1 MGILECYHPMGLNMK
16 NVALAV
22 LFFRLREML
31 AKYEPF
37 MRVVKDEEGYYRLYT
52 PTRRPF
58 MGICVQRKHVGI
70 YVMPIFEDP
79 ALVGALFEKQ
89 IGKGTFGFSR
99 DDDPLLAEVPA
110 FIERCFQHCIDNNQ
124 VPME

>member
-1 MGILECYHPMGLNMK
+1 MK
-16 NVALAV
+16 NAALVV
-22 LFFRLREML
+22 LFFRLRDML

-37 MRVVKDEEGYYRLYT
+37 MRVVKDEDGYYRLYT

-70 YVMPIFEDP
+70 YVMPIINNP
-79 ALVGALFEKQ
+79 LLIGPLKIRK
-89 IGKGTFGFSR
+89 IGKGTIGFSR
-99 DDDPLLAEVPA
+99 DVDPLISEVPA
-110 FIERCFQHCIDNNQ
+110 FIERCFQHCIDTEQ

>member
-1 MGILECYHPMGLNMK
+1 MK

-22 LFFRLREML
+22 LFFRLRDML

-58 MGICVQRKHVGI
+58 IGICVQRKHIGI
-70 YVMPIFEDP
+70 YVMPIFEDSTLIGKL
-79 ALVGALFEKQ
+79 AEKQ

-99 DDDPLLAEVPA
+99 DDDPLLLEVPA
-110 FIERCFQHCIDNNQ
+110 FMERCFQHCIDSNQ